1 MLDYDPFAEAVRRD
15 PHPHYRR
22 LRDEAPAY
30 YLPKYDAWAL
40 SRFQDIWDASF
51 DSESYSTARGTT
63 PAQVLTKDQPVTPML
78 NTMDPP
84 AHTKLRSAIRECFL
98 PKHLRKL
105 EPGVRAMFEGLVDA
119 VFERRRCDVVQD
131 LGAQLSVR
139 VACIAIG
146 IPLEDADRLNRMV
159 TRFFHH
165 DPGTGGM
172 TADGLSALQELTDY
186 CLDAIRA
193 RRRDPQPGPE
203 ALNALASFAY
213 EGRRFTDEE
222 AASHVT
228 MLVIGGSETFPK
240 TLATGVL
247 RLAEQP
253 DQRARLA
260 ADPSGIPAAYDE
272 IVRYD
277 MPTQFLCR
285 TLTRDVALHGQV
297 MREGQ
302 GVMFLYP
309 SANRDEREFANP
321 DVFDVTRRPPRILS
335 FGAGTHACLGTHVAR
350 LEGRITLETLLR
362 RMPDYAVDLAGAEA
376 PAHRV
381 RARLRE
387 PADQLVTF
395 RRGAPRSARR

>member
-15 PHPHYRR
+15 PHPWYRR
-22 LRDEAPAY
+22 LRNEAPAY

-105 EPGVRAMFEGLVDA
+105 EPGVRAMFEGLVDG

-146 IPLEDADRLNRMV
+146 IPLEDAERLNRMV

-172 TADGLSALQELTDY
+172 TADGLAALQELTDY

-193 RRRDPQPGPE
+193 RRKNPQSGPE
-203 ALNALASFAY
+203 ALNALAAFEY

-222 AASHVT
+222 AASHAT

-247 RLAEQP
+247 RLAEHP
-253 DQRARLA
+253 DQRAGLA
-260 ADPSGIPAAYDE
+260 ADPAGIPAAYDE

-285 TLTRDVALHGQV
+285 TLKRDVALHGQTL
-297 MREGQ
+297 REGQ
-302 GVMFLYP
+302 GVMLLYP

-321 DVFDVTRRPPRILS
+321 DVFDVKRKPPRILS

-350 LEGRITLETLLR
+350 FEGRITLETLLA
-362 RMPDYAVDLAGAEA
+362 RMPLYEVDLAGAE
-376 PAHRV
+376 
-381 RARLRE
+381 RLRTE
-387 PADQLVTF
+387 FVQGFAKLPITW
-395 RRGAPRSARR
+395 

>member
-1 MLDYDPFAEAVRRD
+1 
-15 PHPHYRR
+15 
-22 LRDEAPAY
+22 
-30 YLPKYDAWAL
+30 
-40 SRFQDIWDASF
+40 
-51 DSESYSTARGTT
+51 
-63 PAQVLTKDQPVTPML
+63 
-78 NTMDPP
+78 
-84 AHTKLRSAIRECFL
+84 
-98 PKHLRKL
+98 
-105 EPGVRAMFEGLVDA
+105 
-119 VFERRRCDVVQD
+119 
-131 LGAQLSVR
+131 
-139 VACIAIG
+139 
-146 IPLEDADRLNRMV
+146 MV

-172 TADGLSALQELTDY
+172 TADGLAALQELTDY

-193 RRRDPQPGPE
+193 RRKSPQSGPE
-203 ALNALASFAY
+203 ALNALAAFEY

-222 AASHVT
+222 AASHAT

-247 RLAEQP
+247 RLFEHP

-260 ADPSGIPAAYDE
+260 ADPKGIPAAYDE

-285 TLTRDVALHGQV
+285 TLKRDVALHGQV
-297 MREGQ
+297 LREGQ

-362 RMPDYAVDLAGAEA
+362 RMPDYEVDLAGAKRLRTEFVQGFA
-376 PAHRV
+376 ELPIRWEVAQTARS
-381 RARLRE
+381 RARS
-387 PADQLVTF
+387 
-395 RRGAPRSARR
+395 SA